1 MLRREY
7 RYPFSAGVPER
18 SYSTPLFTL
27 RYRRRARGSLRCA
40 VVISKKVDAHSN
52 VRHQVKRV
60 VLDMVEEMISEIEN
74 TSFDLVFYAKRPLV
88 TAERESLM
96 LVMRKGLV
104 EAGIIQ

>member
-1 MLRREY
+1 
-7 RYPFSAGVPER
+7 
-18 SYSTPLFTL
+18 
-27 RYRRRARGSLRCA
+27 
-40 VVISKKVDAHSN
+40 
-52 VRHQVKRV
+52 
-60 VLDMVEEMISEIEN
+60 MVEEMISEIEN